1 MAARTFYLS
10 FVHVPNA
17 QDIRCDFHPG
27 IISDTITLTNIM
39 NNVLTNANVVVTY
52 DGKQQQKSLSRWRSN
67 QSVEFKYTLART
79 DRRFTVDIDA
89 NEGAIG
95 FQYDGE

>member
-1 MAARTFYLS
+1 MPERTFYLS

-17 QDIRCDFHPG
+17 QDVRCDFHSG
-27 IISDTITLTNIM
+27 IINDTIILTNIT

-52 DGKQQQKSLSRWRSN
+52 AGRQQQKSLPRWRSN
-67 QSVEFKYTLART
+67 QSVEFKFTLAAT
-79 DRRFTVDIDA
+79 DRHFTVDIEA

-95 FQYDGE
+95 FQY